1 MKSAFKSDKQK
12 ELFEV
17 LSRCGELIFAC
28 GKEGV
33 SANIVGEFIV
43 KRYDND
49 EDRLDMGDGTNHVHI
64 DWNKITKVEMGSF
77 HGEGHEEGM
86 LTFFNND
93 EPLFK
98 LYRPQGEYPQEVK
111 NLVGALL

>member
-1 MKSAFKSDKQK
+1 MAMKSAFKSDKQK

-86 LTFFNND
+86 LTFLIMMNRCLNYTAPR
-93 EPLFK
+93 ENTLKK
-98 LYRPQGEYPQEVK
+98 LK
-111 NLVGALL
+111 T